1 VRLDA
6 WLLGFEPSVSQ
17 DLKLAGRVS
26 ASLTSVLERSYP
38 GLKAENIDRTVV
50 ELSTA
55 LATQIH
61 ELHQKLQLERPL
73 ERDLIAVNLVMNRQ
87 VG

>member
-1 VRLDA
+1 MRTQISTFGSLRRLKVSAD
-6 WLLGFEPSVSQ
+6 SVST
-17 DLKLAGRVS
+17 
-26 ASLTSVLERSYP
+26 SLTSVLERSYP
-38 GLKAENIDRTVV
+38 GLKAEDIDRTVV

-61 ELHQKLQLERPL
+61 ELHQKFQLERPF

-87 VG
+87 VA